1 MAVKDYARAAAA
13 RERIDALLVERARAE
28 EAAKAAAEA
37 AAEAAE
43 EVAKAAAAAAA
54 AGCGDGGFAPKHG
67 VRLLTRALDLQMVLP
82 LLLANPVCALD
93 LEGNLDPGGGGDGG
107 GFGVDLIQVCALPLR
122 LDLLQV
128 RSGQVRSGQVRS
140 VLHTS
145 SRGHTRG
152 MNTRGRCPQGHA
164 RPQSDRDLT

>member
-37 AAEAAE
+37 AAEGAA

-67 VRLLTRALDLQMVLP
+67 VRLLTRALDMQMVLP

-93 LEGNLDPGGGGDGG
+93 LEGNLDPGGDGGGG

-122 LDLLQV
+122 LLRV

-152 MNTRGRCPQGHA
+152 MNTRGQCPQGGA
-164 RPQSDRDLT
+164 RPHSDRDLT